1 MADDM
6 NARTSS
12 VATNV
17 ATKRPSDGATSKKR
31 KHNFTHALYT
41 GEISYGFIQRRKVWY
56 TITAVVI
63 IISFIGLLVRGL
75 NLGIEFK
82 GGVQFRAP
90 AHVATST
97 IDDVRKSVLSSGT
110 PDMDAT
116 EVVSLGSDAVQV
128 QTRALNND
136 ETTKVQEAI
145 AKATGTKMS
154 SVTYSKV
161 GSQWGEQITGKA
173 IKAFVVFLVLVML
186 QIWAYFRH
194 WKMSIAALVA
204 LLHDLIVTI
213 GIYALVGFTVSP
225 STVIGVLTILGYSL
239 YDTVVVFDKVR
250 ENVQDIDKRDYTF
263 AEGANRAVNQVLV
276 RSINTTIVGVL
287 PVAALLFAGAF
298 VLGSGPLEDLGLAL
312 FVGMIV
318 GAYSSIFIAT
328 PVFTQ
333 LREHEPAMKEHTA
346 RVLRR
351 RERAA
356 QKAPQV
362 TAETV
367 AAEGPRDVTT
377 ITGGDRHQPRRS
389 TRAERKK

>member
-1 MADDM
+1 
-6 NARTSS
+6 
-12 VATNV
+12 
-17 ATKRPSDGATSKKR
+17 
-31 KHNFTHALYT
+31 
-41 GEISYGFIQRRKVWY
+41 
-56 TITAVVI
+56 
-63 IISFIGLLVRGL
+63 
-75 NLGIEFK
+75 
-82 GGVQFRAP
+82 
-90 AHVATST
+90 
-97 IDDVRKSVLSSGT
+97 
-110 PDMDAT
+110 MDST
-116 EVVSLGSDAVQV
+116 EVVSLGSNAVQV
-128 QTRALNND
+128 QTRALDNE
-136 ETTKVQEAI
+136 ETTKVQGAI
-145 AKATGTKMS
+145 AKATATKTD

-161 GSQWGEQITGKA
+161 GSQWGDQITGKA
-173 IKAFVVFLVLVML
+173 IKALVVFLVLVML

-194 WKMSIAALVA
+194 WKMSIAALIA

-213 GIYALVGFTVSP
+213 GIYALIGFTVSP

-356 QKAPQV
+356 QKAPRV

-377 ITGGDRHQPRRS
+377 ITGSDRHQPRRS

>member
-1 MADDM
+1 MTDDM
-6 NARTSS
+6 NAQTSS
-12 VATNV
+12 V
-17 ATKRPSDGATSKKR
+17 ATKRPSDGATGKKR
-31 KHNFTHALYT
+31 KRSFTHALYT

-145 AKATGTKMS
+145 AKAAGTKMS

-173 IKAFVVFLVLVML
+173 IKALVVFLVLVML

-356 QKAPQV
+356 QKAPRV

-377 ITGGDRHQPRRS
+377 ITGSDRHQPRRS

>member
-1 MADDM
+1 MTDDM
-6 NARTSS
+6 NAQTSS
-12 VATNV
+12 V
-17 ATKRPSDGATSKKR
+17 ATKRPSDGATGKKR
-31 KHNFTHALYT
+31 KRSFTHALYT

-173 IKAFVVFLVLVML
+173 IKALVVFLVLVML

-356 QKAPQV
+356 QKAPRV

-377 ITGGDRHQPRRS
+377 ITGSDRHQPRHS

>member
-1 MADDM
+1 
-6 NARTSS
+6 
-12 VATNV
+12 
-17 ATKRPSDGATSKKR
+17 
-31 KHNFTHALYT
+31 
-41 GEISYGFIQRRKVWY
+41 
-56 TITAVVI
+56 
-63 IISFIGLLVRGL
+63 
-75 NLGIEFK
+75 
-82 GGVQFRAP
+82 
-90 AHVATST
+90 
-97 IDDVRKSVLSSGT
+97 
-110 PDMDAT
+110 MDST
-116 EVVSLGSDAVQV
+116 EVVSLGSNAVQV
-128 QTRALNND
+128 QTRALDNE
-136 ETTKVQEAI
+136 ETTKVQGAI
-145 AKATGTKMS
+145 AKATATKTD

-161 GSQWGEQITGKA
+161 GSQWGDQITGKA
-173 IKAFVVFLVLVML
+173 IKALVVFLVLVML

-194 WKMSIAALVA
+194 WKMSIAALIA

-213 GIYALVGFTVSP
+213 GIYALIGFTVSP

-250 ENVQDIDKRDYTF
+250 ENVQDIQKRDYTF

-333 LREHEPAMKEHTA
+333 LRENEPAMKEHTA

-356 QKAPQV
+356 HKGPQV
-362 TAETV
+362 TAQTV
-367 AAEGPRDVTT
+367 AAEGPGDVTS
-377 ITGGDRHQPRRS
+377 ITGSERDQPRRS
-389 TRAERKK
+389 TRSERKK

>member
-1 MADDM
+1 MTDDM
-6 NARTSS
+6 NAQTSS
-12 VATNV
+12 V
-17 ATKRPSDGATSKKR
+17 ATKRPSDGATGKKR
-31 KHNFTHALYT
+31 KRSFTHALYT

-173 IKAFVVFLVLVML
+173 IKALVVFLVLVML

-356 QKAPQV
+356 QKAPRV

-377 ITGGDRHQPRRS
+377 ITGSDRHQPRRS

>member
-1 MADDM
+1 MTDDM
-6 NARTSS
+6 NAQTSS
-12 VATNV
+12 VAT
-17 ATKRPSDGATSKKR
+17 KCPSDGATGKKR
-31 KHNFTHALYT
+31 KRSFTHALYT

-173 IKAFVVFLVLVML
+173 IKALVVFLVLVML

-356 QKAPQV
+356 QKAPRV

-377 ITGGDRHQPRRS
+377 ITGSDRHQPRRS

>member
-1 MADDM
+1 MTDDM
-6 NARTSS
+6 NAQTSS
-12 VATNV
+12 V
-17 ATKRPSDGATSKKR
+17 ATKRPSDGATGKKR
-31 KHNFTHALYT
+31 KRSFTHALYT

-90 AHVATST
+90 ARVATST

-173 IKAFVVFLVLVML
+173 IKALVVFLVLVML

-356 QKAPQV
+356 QKAPRV

-377 ITGGDRHQPRRS
+377 ITGSDRHQPRRS

>member
-1 MADDM
+1 MTDDM
-6 NARTSS
+6 NAQTSS
-12 VATNV
+12 V
-17 ATKRPSDGATSKKR
+17 ATKRPSDGATGKKR
-31 KHNFTHALYT
+31 KRSFTHALYT

-145 AKATGTKMS
+145 AKAAGTKMS

-173 IKAFVVFLVLVML
+173 IKALVVFLVLVML

-356 QKAPQV
+356 QKAPRV
-362 TAETV
+362 TGETV

-377 ITGGDRHQPRRS
+377 ITGSDRHQPRRS

>member
-1 MADDM
+1 MTDDM
-6 NARTSS
+6 NAQTSS
-12 VATNV
+12 V
-17 ATKRPSDGATSKKR
+17 ATKRPSDGATGKKR
-31 KHNFTHALYT
+31 KRSFTHALYT

-56 TITAVVI
+56 TMTAVVI

-173 IKAFVVFLVLVML
+173 IKALVVFLVLVML

-356 QKAPQV
+356 QKAPRV

-377 ITGGDRHQPRRS
+377 ITGSDRHQPRRS

>member
-1 MADDM
+1 MTDDM
-6 NARTSS
+6 NAQTSS
-12 VATNV
+12 V
-17 ATKRPSDGATSKKR
+17 ATKRPSDGATGKKR
-31 KHNFTHALYT
+31 KRSFTHALYT
-41 GEISYGFIQRRKVWY
+41 GEISYGFIQRRKIWY
-56 TITAVVI
+56 TITAAVI
-63 IISFIGLLVRGL
+63 IISFIGLLIRGL

-173 IKAFVVFLVLVML
+173 IKALVVFLVLVML

-356 QKAPQV
+356 QKAPRV

-377 ITGGDRHQPRRS
+377 ITGSDRHQPRRS

>member
-1 MADDM
+1 MTDDM
-6 NARTSS
+6 NAQTSS
-12 VATNV
+12 V
-17 ATKRPSDGATSKKR
+17 ATKRPSDGATGKKR
-31 KHNFTHALYT
+31 KRSFTHALYT

-128 QTRALNND
+128 ETRALNND

-173 IKAFVVFLVLVML
+173 IKALVVFLVLVML

-356 QKAPQV
+356 QKAPRV

-377 ITGGDRHQPRRS
+377 ITGSDRHQPRRS

>member
-1 MADDM
+1 MTDDM
-6 NARTSS
+6 NAQTSS
-12 VATNV
+12 V
-17 ATKRPSDGATSKKR
+17 ATKRPSDGATGKKR
-31 KHNFTHALYT
+31 KRSFTHALYT

-128 QTRALNND
+128 QTRALNSD

-145 AKATGTKMS
+145 AKATGTKTS

-173 IKAFVVFLVLVML
+173 IKALVVFLVLVML

-356 QKAPQV
+356 QKAPRV

-367 AAEGPRDVTT
+367 AAAGPRDVTT
-377 ITGGDRHQPRRS
+377 ITGSDRHQPRRS

>member
-1 MADDM
+1 MTDDM
-6 NARTSS
+6 NAQTSS
-12 VATNV
+12 V
-17 ATKRPSDGATSKKR
+17 ATKRPSDGATGKKR
-31 KHNFTHALYT
+31 KRSFTHALYT

-173 IKAFVVFLVLVML
+173 IKALVVFLVLVML

-356 QKAPQV
+356 QKAPRV

-377 ITGGDRHQPRRS
+377 ITGGDRHQPRRF

>member
-1 MADDM
+1 MTDGKSSQ
-6 NARTSS
+6 TSS
-12 VATNV
+12 IVTERRADAAT
-17 ATKRPSDGATSKKR
+17 GKKH
-31 KHNFTHALYT
+31 KHGFTHALYT
-41 GEISYGFIQRRKVWY
+41 GEISYGFIERRKLWY
-56 TITAVVI
+56 TITAIVVVI
-63 IISFIGLLVRGL
+63 SLIGLLVRGL

-97 IDDVRKSVLSSGT
+97 IDDVRKSVLSSGA

-116 EVVSLGSDAVQV
+116 EVVSLGSNAVQV

-145 AKATGTKMS
+145 AKATGTKAT

-161 GSQWGEQITGKA
+161 GSQWGKQITSKA
-173 IKAFVVFLVLVML
+173 LKALVVFLVLVML

-194 WKMSIAALVA
+194 WKMSIAALIA
-204 LLHDLIVTI
+204 LMHDLVVTI
-213 GIYALVGFTVSP
+213 GVYALVGFTVSP

-250 ENVQDIDKRDYTF
+250 ENVQDIEKRDYTF
-263 AEGANRAVNQVLV
+263 AEGANRAINQVLV

-287 PVAALLFAGAF
+287 PVAALLFTGAF

-312 FVGMIV
+312 FVGMVV

-328 PVFTQ
+328 PVFAQ
-333 LREHEPAMKEHTA
+333 LREHEPAIKEHTA
-346 RVLRR
+346 RVMRR
-351 RERAA
+351 REKAA
-356 QKAPQV
+356 QTSPQV
-362 TAETV
+362 VAQTV
-367 AAEGPRDVTT
+367 AAEGPGDVTT